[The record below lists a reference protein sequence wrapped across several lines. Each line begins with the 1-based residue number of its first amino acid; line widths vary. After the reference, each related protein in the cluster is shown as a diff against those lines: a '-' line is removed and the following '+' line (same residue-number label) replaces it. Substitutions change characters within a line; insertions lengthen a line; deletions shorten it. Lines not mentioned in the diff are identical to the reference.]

1 MAFGKANAGA
11 TNVGAKSFD
20 ATPANYTTLGTLID
34 PTKPDVRDL
43 YIQTFG
49 DQGITGLLD
58 VTGAK
63 RSAGTADE
71 VHWYE
76 EGRMNKK
83 IRIDIDN
90 TTNGTLGGK
99 VATIDQVDG
108 ATATGS
114 ADDHVRPNDVLLA
127 DDGLRY
133 IVLGTVATGAL
144 TFDIAR
150 LDQTAISAADTDL
163 VCTVIGNAYGQG
175 TSQPS
180 QPFEMGLTLRKNPYI
195 IAKETFHVNG
205 SQATNIG
212 WLNVNGQNMWYLKG
226 EMDARKRF
234 MNTREAMLVFGEIAS
249 SSGAPSATA
258 GQTTAN
264 GKVTGSEGYFQ
275 AVENRGIVSSTPGE
289 QAFGAGEINDLDGI
303 LLALDGEGAPSEYAM
318 YVNRGTSLAIDDMLA
333 AGITGASNLSAG
345 LSAQFGAFNNSP
357 DMAVQLGFK
366 SFQRGGY
373 TFHKHDWKLLNDPY
387 QAGHTSYQGALIPL
401 ANVVDPKSGGSNPSL
416 EMNYKAAG
424 NYSREMEHWVEG
436 GGVLGYATNGDD
448 VAKFHYRSE
457 CNLCVRAANQ
467 HVVLKGNTYTN

>member
-1 MAFGKANAGA
+1 MAFAKANSGA
-11 TNVGAKSFD
+11 TNVGPKGYD
-20 ATPANYTTLGTLID
+20 ATPSNYTTLGSLID

-83 IRIDIDN
+83 IRIDIVAS
-90 TTNGTLGGK
+90 TA

-108 ATATGS
+108 ATPVGF
-114 ADDHVRPNDVLLA
+114 ADEHVRANDVLLG
-127 DDGLRY
+127 DDGKRY
-133 IVLGTVATGAL
+133 IVIGTISNSAL
-144 TFDIAR
+144 TFKLAR
-150 LDQTAISAADTDL
+150 LSQAALADDTDL

-175 TSQPS
+175 TGQPAS
-180 QPFEMGLTLRKNPYI
+180 PFEMSLTLRKNPYI
-195 IAKETFHVNG
+195 ISKETFHVNG

-226 EMDARKRF
+226 EMDARKKF
-234 MNTREAMLVFGEIAS
+234 MNTREGMLVFGEAKSADGALSAS
-249 SSGAPSATA
+249 A
-258 GQTTAN
+258 GTTTPN
-264 GKVTGSEGYFQ
+264 GVVTGSEGYFQ
-275 AVENRGIVSSTPGE
+275 AVENRGIVSGTDGD
-289 QAFGAGEINDLDGI
+289 QAFGAGQINDLDGI

-318 YVNRGTSLAIDDMLA
+318 YVNRGTSLAIDDMIA
-333 AGITGASNLSAG
+333 AGISGTANLTAG
-345 LSAQFGAFNNSP
+345 LPAQFGAFNN
-357 DMAVQLGFK
+357 DANMAVNLGFK

-387 QAGHTSYQGALIPL
+387 QAGHTTYQGALIPL

-467 HVVLKGNTYTN
+467 HVVLKGNAFTS